1 MHRILALLPLMLA
14 ACADAPSTIY
24 AGPVTPQSGM
34 CDPVSQATLTLRKSA
49 FVFAPDSGTIIL
61 TGHLTAGQLAASL
74 TLPGA
79 DKKPY
84 PVTFAANLNATTISG
99 TYITPRCRYAVSL
112 HATTD

>member
-1 MHRILALLPLMLA
+1 MRP
-14 ACADAPSTIY
+14 APSTLAPSRPNPACAIRS
-24 AGPVTPQSGM
+24 PR
-34 CDPVSQATLTLRKSA
+34 LTLRKSA